1 MRTLKLQ
8 MQLSL
13 DGFVAG
19 AKGEMDWMVWD
30 WDDELK
36 EYVTSI
42 TTPVDCI
49 LLGRVLAEGFI
60 PTWAGL
66 AATSKTPD
74 EDGSR
79 KMNDTP
85 KVVFSKTLTNAD
97 VANAHWQRT
106 TLAQGELAE
115 EIKRLKEQPGGDI
128 IAYGGGTFVSNL
140 IKHNL
145 IDEYHLFVNP
155 TALGRGMSIFGTLEH
170 KFPLKLVRTQS
181 FSCGIAVLCYKS
193 Q

>member
-8 MQLSL
+8 MQVSL

-19 AKGEMDWMVWD
+19 ANGEMDWMVWD

-36 EYVTSI
+36 EYVTNI

-74 EDGSR
+74 EDGSQ

-85 KVVFSKTLTNAD
+85 KVVFSKTLTEADIENAD
-97 VANAHWQRT
+97 WQRT
-106 TLAQGELAE
+106 TLAQGDIAE
-115 EIKRLKEQPGGDI
+115 EIKRLKEQSGGDI

-145 IDEYHLFVNP
+145 IDDYYLFVNP
-155 TALGRGMSIFGTLEH
+155 AALGGGMSIFAALEN
-170 KFPLKLVRTQS
+170 KLPLNLVRAQS
-181 FSCGIAVLCYKS
+181 FPCGIVALHYKP
-193 Q
+193 